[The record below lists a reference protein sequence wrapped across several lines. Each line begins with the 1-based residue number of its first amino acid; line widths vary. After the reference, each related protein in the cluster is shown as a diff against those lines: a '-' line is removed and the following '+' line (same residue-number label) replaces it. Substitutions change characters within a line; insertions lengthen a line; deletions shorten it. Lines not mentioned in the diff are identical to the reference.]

1 MRMPIHMLIEGRVV
15 KRGTRLFAVP
25 KDLSL
30 TDRIANTTQCR
41 GNWSQLPQHG
51 TTARVVRNYK

>member
-1 MRMPIHMLIEGRVV
+1 MQRVV
-15 KRGTRLFAVP
+15 KRGRRCFAVP
-25 KDLSL
+25 KALSL

-41 GNWSQLPQHG
+41 GNWSRLPLCG